1 MKNKVF
7 IKLNA
12 FYLLLIILGT
22 ILIIFSFIFNKI
34 DSSVLALLSSF
45 GSSFIATGVISLA
58 ITCINNHSEKAR
70 LEKLKENYLCKM
82 IIGLK
87 FIVTYTS
94 EQLSK
99 ELTQNQKDE
108 LKMFDENIRFLENF
122 DFDNA
127 NKPNSF
133 EIKHALS
140 NSLMNSL
147 KTGFEY
153 CSESCSLI
161 LPNKDLLIVSNL
173 FSEQEIQFVSNIK
186 YHIDSFK
193 HASTPSEIGE
203 ELKNLKITIFKLI
216 PDVKNRLK
224 ETLCI

>member
-1 MKNKVF
+1 MKSKAF
-7 IKLNA
+7 IKLNT
-12 FYLLLIILGT
+12 FYLLLVFLGT
-22 ILIIFSFIFNKI
+22 ILIILSFKLNKI

-94 EQLSK
+94 RKLSK
-99 ELTQNQKDE
+99 ELTQDQKDE
-108 LKMFDENIRFLENF
+108 LKMFDKNIQFLENF

-127 NKPNSF
+127 NKPNSL

-140 NSLMNSL
+140 SSLMNSIKSGL
-147 KTGFEY
+147 EY

-161 LPNKDLLIVSNL
+161 LPNKDLLIISNV
-173 FSEQEIQFVSNIK
+173 FSEQEILFVSNIQS
-186 YHIDSFK
+186 HIESFK
-193 HASTPSEIGE
+193 HALTPSEIGE
-203 ELKNLKITIFKLI
+203 KLKYLSNEIFKLI
-216 PDVKNRLK
+216 PDAKNRLK
-224 ETLCI
+224 EILCV